1 MNARLAEIRAR
12 KEEIRAQLEGKE
24 QVDLQAIEA
33 ELRALDEEQKEL
45 EKRQAMAEKINMG
58 HTGGLEQ
65 RKKPKVPET
74 ATEQRKNLR
83 DTEEYRNA
91 FMAYVCRGEALPAE
105 FRADET
111 TKTTD
116 IGALVPQVTLN
127 KIIEKIEAWGMIL
140 PLVNRTAYRTGMII
154 PTSTIK
160 PVATWVAEGAG
171 SDKQKKTLD
180 TSITF
185 GHYKLRC
192 AVSVTLET
200 DYMAYS
206 SFEAALVDNMSEAM
220 GKALETAIIKGTGSG
235 QPQGILTDDAKGQKV
250 TVEALDY
257 QALIKA
263 EAELPIE
270 YENGAV
276 WCMTKKTFMHFVG
289 MVDKNGQPIANV
301 TSGIAAAPD
310 RYLMGRRVVLTNYLD
325 SFSET
330 LETTKVFAFLYN
342 FKDYTLNTNFNIGV
356 KIYEDNDTDDIV
368 RKSIMVCDGKPVVYD
383 SLVKLLRAG
392 E

>member
-1 MNARLAEIRAR
+1 MNARLAEIRKR
-12 KEEIRAQLEGKE
+12 KEEIRVQLEGKE
-24 QVDLQAIEA
+24 KVDLQAIEA
-33 ELRALDEEQKEL
+33 ELRALDEEQKEI
-45 EKRQAMAEKINMG
+45 EKRQNMANAINLG
-58 HTGGLEQ
+58 NPAGVQERQ
-65 RKKPKVPET
+65 KPAAPET
-74 ATEQRKNLR
+74 KKKNIF
-83 DTEEYRNA
+83 DSEEYRNA
-91 FMAYVCRGEALPAE
+91 FMAYVCRGETLPVE
-105 FRADET
+105 FRTDET

-206 SFEAALVDNMSEAM
+206 AFEAALVDNMSEAM

-250 TVEALDY
+250 TVAALDY
-257 QALIKA
+257 QAGL
-263 EAELPIE
+263 
-270 YENGAV
+270 
-276 WCMTKKTFMHFVG
+276 
-289 MVDKNGQPIANV
+289 
-301 TSGIAAAPD
+301 SSPD
-310 RYLMGRRVVLTNYLD
+310 
-325 SFSET
+325 
-330 LETTKVFAFLYN
+330 
-342 FKDYTLNTNFNIGV
+342 
-356 KIYEDNDTDDIV
+356 
-368 RKSIMVCDGKPVVYD
+368 
-383 SLVKLLRAG
+383 
-392 E
+392 

>member
-1 MNARLAEIRAR
+1 MNARLAEIRKR
-12 KEEIRAQLEGKE
+12 KEEIRVQLEGKE
-24 QVDLQAIEA
+24 KVDLQTIEA
-33 ELRALDEEQKEL
+33 ELRALDEEQKEI
-45 EKRQAMAEKINMG
+45 EKRQNMANAINLG
-58 HTGGLEQ
+58 NPAGVQERQ
-65 RKKPKVPET
+65 KPAAPET
-74 ATEQRKNLR
+74 KKKNIF
-83 DTEEYRNA
+83 DSEEYRNA

-105 FRADET
+105 FRANET

-206 SFEAALVDNMSEAM
+206 AFEAALVDNMSEAM

-235 QPQGILTDDAKGQKV
+235 QPQGILTEDTEGQKV
-250 TVEALDY
+250 MVAALDY
-257 QALIKA
+257 QALINA
-263 EAELPIE
+263 EAALPME

-276 WCMTKKTFMHFVG
+276 WCMTKKTFMQFVG

-301 TSGIAAAPD
+301 TRGLAAAPE
-310 RYLMGRRVVLTNYLD
+310 RYLLGRRVVLTNYLD

>member
-206 SFEAALVDNMSEAM
+206 AFEAALVDNMSEAM

-235 QPQGILTDDAKGQKV
+235 QPQGILT
-250 TVEALDY
+250 E
-257 QALIKA
+257 
-263 EAELPIE
+263 
-270 YENGAV
+270 
-276 WCMTKKTFMHFVG
+276 
-289 MVDKNGQPIANV
+289 DKI
-301 TSGIAAAPD
+301 
-310 RYLMGRRVVLTNYLD
+310 GRAHV
-325 SFSET
+325 
-330 LETTKVFAFLYN
+330 
-342 FKDYTLNTNFNIGV
+342 
-356 KIYEDNDTDDIV
+356 
-368 RKSIMVCDGKPVVYD
+368 
-383 SLVKLLRAG
+383 
-392 E
+392 

>member
-1 MNARLAEIRAR
+1 MANAINLGNPAGVQER
-12 KEEIRAQLEGKE
+12 
-24 QVDLQAIEA
+24 
-33 ELRALDEEQKEL
+33 QKP
-45 EKRQAMAEKINMG
+45 AA
-58 HTGGLEQ
+58 
-65 RKKPKVPET
+65 PET
-74 ATEQRKNLR
+74 KKKNIF
-83 DTEEYRNA
+83 DSEEYRNA

-105 FRADET
+105 FRANET

-127 KIIEKIEAWGMIL
+127 KIIEKIEAWGIIL
-140 PLVNRTAYRTGMII
+140 PLVNRTAYRTGFFI
-154 PTSTIK
+154 PRSTIK

-206 SFEAALVDNMSEAM
+206 AFEAALVDNMSEAM

-235 QPQGILTDDAKGQKV
+235 QPQGILTEDTKGQKV
-250 TVEALDY
+250 TVAALDY

-276 WCMTKKTFMHFVG
+276 WCMTKKTFMQFVG

-301 TSGIAAAPD
+301 TRGLAAAPE
-310 RYLMGRRVVLTNYLD
+310 RYLLGRRVVLTNYLD